1 MEALSRREEEEVM
14 EQAKTQALKA
24 CDEFV
29 KSMSTIERAELTIS
43 LRGLCNRA
51 YILITVRM

>member
-29 KSMSTIERAELTIS
+29 KSMSTIERAVITDS
-43 LRGLCNRA
+43 LRGLCNRP
-51 YILITVRM
+51 YILTTIRM

>member
-29 KSMSTIERAELTIS
+29 KSKSTTPMRKA
-43 LRGLCNRA
+43 NN
-51 YILITVRM
+51 